1 MSTST
6 ALSFSVKL
14 STCLATRI
22 PPGNSLNGGL
32 RAPPIPPS
40 ARDAPA
46 EPGRPPV
53 TRFVH
58 KLSASGAL
66 ERRRQCAASQDPD
79 EVTAEIGGAALIAD
93 RPRRLDGELR
103 RPRDLLGRQ
112 RLAFQRLLGCGCP
125 DRRRRDRGQRD

>member
-40 ARDAPA
+40 
-46 EPGRPPV
+46 
-53 TRFVH
+53 
-58 KLSASGAL
+58 GAL
-66 ERRRQCAASQDPD
+66 ERRCQCAASQDPD
-79 EVTAEIGGAALIAD
+79 EVTAKIRGAALIAD